1 MTAFEDNALAH
12 ILNDVAF
19 RTQKGRL
26 DPLLNEYLT
35 NWDSR
40 LSRAI
45 ANHSKSHSPFLRFGD
60 LAKLFEGISDLKAR
74 ACVLVY
80 FDSNIPLSDLSGHNF
95 GRIRFGLY
103 KLPDGAERRFGFGV
117 VSSNEFRSSY
127 NYLIGHDATEALH
140 LYFES
145 TQVWRNCY
153 DVTTFGDAGSGIN
166 LAAFD
171 WMLSYWCGQ
180 CNIPPFDI
188 SDLDEHRL
196 HLNRC
201 DHDDASSDFA
211 ADSRYEYEEA
221 SDDEPNDPY
230 DGYPDDGI
238 AL

>member
-19 RTQKGRL
+19 RTQNGRL
-26 DPLLNEYLT
+26 DPLLNEYLI
-35 NWDSR
+35 NWDHR

-45 ANHSKSHSPFLRFGD
+45 ANHYSPFLRFGD
-60 LAKLFEGISDLKAR
+60 LAKLFDGINDLKVR

-80 FDSNIPLSDLSGHNF
+80 FDPNIPLPHLSGHNLEF
-95 GRIRFGLY
+95 IKVGFY
-103 KLPDGAERRFGFGV
+103 QLPDGSERRFGFGV
-117 VSSNEFRSSY
+117 MSSFEFQSPR
-127 NYLIGHDATEALH
+127 NYLIGHDATEALL
-140 LYFES
+140 LYYES
-145 TQVWRNCY
+145 TKVWRNC
-153 DVTTFGDAGSGIN
+153 DGVTTFGDTNSDIN
-166 LAAFD
+166 LAAFER
-171 WMLSYWCGQ
+171 MLSFWCDE
-180 CNIPPFDI
+180 CDIPPFDI

-201 DHDDASSDFA
+201 DHDDATSDYA
-211 ADSRYEYEEA
+211 ADSRYEYEEV